1 VNAWAPQ
8 RATAVI
14 SPDLLRLPST
24 FMLAASR
31 GRYGAPRHIIALE
44 RFVLDAI
51 ADGDQLLTV
60 ELPVRTGKST
70 YVDHYLPAWFLGT
83 FPYKHVGLAS
93 HEAQFASSWGQR
105 ARDTLI
111 EFGPS
116 FGVEVSRDIRSRAWW
131 EIEEHA
137 GSMRSFGIAGGG
149 ITGRGFDLLILDDLI
164 KNAADADSEVHREAQ
179 WNFLT
184 GTAMSRLEP
193 GATMIVMMA
202 RWHEDDLIGRIHQE
216 MPGQWRRLRLPAI
229 AEEPD
234 EEHPEPDAMGRAPG
248 EALWPARYP
257 LSRLRKRRERSGE
270 YYFNANYQQR
280 PSSPQGTIFKR
291 AWWQRWR
298 ALPEAFDLEVWS
310 WDMAFKDKESSSF
323 VVGQCWGQRGA
334 DYFLRYQVRG
344 QWSYSATKAM
354 LVHSIKLPQYNG
366 ARSTVLIED
375 KANGT
380 AIMDDLR
387 HEVGGLIPVSVG
399 QDSKVARARSITGY
413 VESGNVYL
421 PEAGTEASFDDDG
434 ANWVAGFI
442 NEHASF
448 PKGAH
453 DDQVDATS
461 QALREMLERYGGGTV
476 VLQSGDLP
484 PRG

>member
-1 VNAWAPQ
+1 M
-8 RATAVI
+8 
-14 SPDLLRLPST
+14 LRLPST
-24 FMLAASR
+24 FMHAASR
-31 GRYGAPRHIIALE
+31 GRFGTPRHIITVE
-44 RFVLDAI
+44 RFLLPAI
-51 ADGDQLLTV
+51 AEGDQLCTI

-83 FPYKHVGLAS
+83 FPTKHVGLAS

-105 ARDTLI
+105 ARDTMI

-116 FGVEVSRDIRSRAWW
+116 FGVEVSRDIRSRSWW
-131 EIEEHA
+131 EIDEHA
-137 GSMRSFGIAGGG
+137 GSMRSFGISGGG

-179 WNFLT
+179 WNFLI

-193 GATMIVMMA
+193 GATLVVMMA

-234 EEHPEPDAMGRAPG
+234 EEYPEPDAMGREPG

-257 LSRLRKRRERSGE
+257 VENLKRRRARSGE

-291 AWWQRWR
+291 VWWQRWLR
-298 ALPEAFDLEVWS
+298 LPAEFDLEAWS
-310 WDMAFKDKESSSF
+310 WDMAFKDTESSSF
-323 VVGQCWGQRGA
+323 VVGQCWGQVGA
-334 DYFLRYQVRG
+334 DYFLRHQVRG
-344 QWSYSATKAM
+344 QWSFSKTKEM
-354 LVHSIKLPQYNG
+354 LVGEINRPEFAG

-380 AIMDDLR
+380 AIIDDLKR
-387 HEVGGLIPVSVG
+387 SVGGLIPVSVPPV
-399 QDSKVARARSITGY
+399 SKVARARSITGY
-413 VESGNVYL
+413 VEAGNVWL
-421 PEAGTEASFDDDG
+421 PDASVDAAFDAEG
-434 ANWVAGFI
+434 NSWVAGYI

-461 QALREMLERYGGGTV
+461 QALREMLDRYSGGSV
-476 VLQSGDLP
+476 VLTMGDLP